1 MDKNSIGH
9 HATTSRTNSPNLGD
23 DGDCLQRRENLA
35 QVFFRRAGRFF
46 SGISDAIT
54 GAFLSFAQSARNAWM
69 HVEQAFSG
77 RNSNTAVAHVKGRQ
91 MRGWDDW
98 DDDDDEYIS
107 EANLVQPNSDIADT
121 KNSLLAE
128 KSSVTPDFFGLDEPS
143 SAPDANK
150 SSVLMDVPPER
161 VSPKEDHEK
170 NLPVNPSIPKVQEIS
185 NEERIFN
192 EFSKRYESDKGYS
205 SISPDDPAFD
215 SSCLQFAKKFQEDH
229 PENANIKY
237 SEEVQEKRKAATALL
252 FADGEIKA
260 KAAEKVR
267 FEEEKANKL
276 AEQQRRQALPPGQ
289 ADFED
294 FSVAYQAARETGREY
309 KFVEGS
315 KFLEPSCLSYATQRL
330 MQQPGEDER
339 SAIQALLS
347 ASGEPTAQV
356 ERHKDVVLEP
366 ASAAPPPPNPV
377 ARWKSVLQNLLG
389 NSQEMPP
396 AHQSIWMRH
405 YRPDDKNNAWR
416 GFWLLLSPQT
426 SPPSSSVVSD
436 IQHAL
441 SYQTGSAQND
451 EYQLSCFELAKRL
464 LEEMVE
470 FNVGSYLANRDIVDQ
485 TDDQKKII
493 AANLN
498 NMKSVAE
505 ILRTDLQ
512 NRIDQLSH
520 KKHSAVRK
528 NIATSIPSGSD
539 LRDLSDL
546 SDKAVESASAD
557 FNEFVKDFQR
567 SNQQTGVY
575 EFTTERLKYRRP
587 NCVAI
592 AKSVID
598 TYQHLN
604 TLVDSDKERLAAA
617 MFLVNQYNL
626 SSKH

>member
-9 HATTSRTNSPNLGD
+9 HPTTSRTNSLNLGD
-23 DGDCLQRRENLA
+23 DGDCLQKRENFV

-54 GAFLSFAQSARNAWM
+54 GAFLSFAQSARNAWT
-69 HVEQAFSG
+69 HVEQAFSS
-77 RNSNTAVAHVKGRQ
+77 RDSDAAVAHVKGYRAPE
-91 MRGWDDW
+91 WVDL
-98 DDDDDEYIS
+98 DDDDDDDGDGDKNIP
-107 EANLVQPNSDIADT
+107 EAILVQPNSDSADT
-121 KNSLLAE
+121 KNSLSVE
-128 KSSVTPDFFGLDEPS
+128 KSSVTPDFFGFTEPS
-143 SAPDANK
+143 SAPDTNK
-150 SSVLMDVPPER
+150 SSALLDVPPER
-161 VSPKEDHEK
+161 VSPKEDPEK
-170 NLPVNPSIPKVQEIS
+170 NVAVSTSSPESREIS
-185 NEERIFN
+185 NEEKLFN
-192 EFSKRYESDKGYS
+192 EFSKRYDSKKGYS
-205 SISPDDPAFD
+205 SIEFDDPAFD

-294 FSVAYQAARETGREY
+294 FLVAYQAAREY

-315 KFLEPSCLSYATQRL
+315 KFLEPSCLSYAKQRL

-366 ASAAPPPPNPV
+366 GSAAPPPPNPV

-470 FNVGSYLANRDIVDQ
+470 FNVGSYLVNIDIVNQ

-493 AANLN
+493 AANLKSI
-498 NMKSVAE
+498 KSVAD

-512 NRIDQLSH
+512 NRIDQLLI
-520 KKHSAVRK
+520 KKPSAVRK
-528 NIATSIPSGSD
+528 NIAASIPSGSD
-539 LRDLSDL
+539 LRGLG
-546 SDKAVESASAD
+546 DKALESASAD
-557 FNEFVKDFQR
+557 FNEFVEDFQR

-592 AKSVID
+592 AQSVID
-598 TYQHLN
+598 TYRHLN

>member
-1 MDKNSIGH
+1 M
-9 HATTSRTNSPNLGD
+9 
-23 DGDCLQRRENLA
+23 
-35 QVFFRRAGRFF
+35 
-46 SGISDAIT
+46 
-54 GAFLSFAQSARNAWM
+54 
-69 HVEQAFSG
+69 
-77 RNSNTAVAHVKGRQ
+77 
-91 MRGWDDW
+91 
-98 DDDDDEYIS
+98 
-107 EANLVQPNSDIADT
+107 
-121 KNSLLAE
+121 
-128 KSSVTPDFFGLDEPS
+128 
-143 SAPDANK
+143 
-150 SSVLMDVPPER
+150 PPER
-161 VSPKEDHEK
+161 VSPKEDPEK
-170 NLPVNPSIPKVQEIS
+170 NVAVSTSSPESREIS
-185 NEERIFN
+185 NEEKLFN
-192 EFSKRYESDKGYS
+192 EFSKRYDSKKGYS
-205 SISPDDPAFD
+205 SIEFDDPAFD

-294 FSVAYQAARETGREY
+294 FLVAYQAAREY

-315 KFLEPSCLSYATQRL
+315 KFLEPSCLSYAKQRL

-366 ASAAPPPPNPV
+366 GSAAPPPPNPV

-470 FNVGSYLANRDIVDQ
+470 FNVGSYLVNIDIVNQ

-493 AANLN
+493 AANLKSI
-498 NMKSVAE
+498 KSVAD

-512 NRIDQLSH
+512 NRIDQLLI
-520 KKHSAVRK
+520 KKPSAVRK
-528 NIATSIPSGSD
+528 NIAASIPSGSD
-539 LRDLSDL
+539 LRGLG
-546 SDKAVESASAD
+546 DKALESASAD
-557 FNEFVKDFQR
+557 FNEFVEDFQR

-592 AKSVID
+592 AQSVID
-598 TYQHLN
+598 TYRHLN